1 MGQSEAFFSH
11 CHVNKQGG
19 NTAVKAPFFS
29 HFHQYIHTMARNQ
42 SSSSP
47 KAPRNVKKHEK
58 AKQIKRESTLLV
70 SNNNDH
76 SLFSVE
82 EKCDLI
88 AQLSESVLEDPST
101 AFFSTQEHDSEE
113 KIPSKVSQLLALAR
127 QQDSANNE
135 YVARLACISLLALF
149 QDVLPSYRIR
159 LPTAAEMAVRVSKET
174 KQLWDYE
181 RALLSH
187 YQLYLKLLEQT
198 FDKHK
203 KSTTISTLQTTAI
216 LSLCELC
223 KSSFSFNFG
232 NNILKCVVRQMNLK
246 KCEEIRTAACRAIAH
261 VFQHDA
267 QGTCALEATRLVAK
281 MVKDVDYR
289 VVDPQVLQTFTSLPL
304 RIHLDEAEAAKLA
317 AAANAKKRKRNKQE
331 AEIESE
337 LKEASSSV
345 DKIILARAQS
355 DTLQAV
361 TLTYFAILKSERLH
375 TDVYM
380 RQLLPTVLEGLA
392 KFAHFIHFDTVLD
405 LLQVFQTLLQRVD
418 ELSLEASLQC
428 ILTAFS
434 TLQGP
439 GRELKI
445 DQKEYITPLYSQLP
459 R

>member
-1 MGQSEAFFSH
+1 MET
-11 CHVNKQGG
+11 
-19 NTAVKAPFFS
+19 TAVKAPFFS
-29 HFHQYIHTMARNQ
+29 HFHPYVHTMARHQ
-42 SSSSP
+42 SSSNP
-47 KAPRNVKKHEK
+47 RAPRNVKKHEK
-58 AKQIKRESTLLV
+58 AKPIKTESTLLV
-70 SNNNDH
+70 VSNANNH

-113 KIPSKVSQLLALAR
+113 KIPSKMSQLLALAR

-203 KSTTISTLQTTAI
+203 KSTTTISTLQTTAI

-232 NNILKCVVRQMNLK
+232 NNVLKCVVRQMNLK
-246 KCEEIRTAACRAIAH
+246 KCEEIRAAACRAVAH

-281 MVKDVDYR
+281 MVKDVRYR
-289 VVDPQVLQTFTSLPL
+289 VEPQVLQTFTSLPL

-317 AAANAKKRKRNKQE
+317 AAANAKKRKRNRQE

-375 TDVYM
+375 TDVSM
-380 RQLLPTVLEGLA
+380 RRLLPTVLEGLA

-434 TLQGP
+434 ILQGP